1 MILITDNPK
10 FADRFFDTK
19 PAWQSVFLSSLSDDI
34 MPVADRLLKNE
45 TVYTARFSS
54 RLLWQYMFFVEFAF
68 ESQFDVL
75 TEHCRNNVSIPRNT
89 LCIAGSGRGFH
100 GLRDRPWVSEQ
111 GNIHISAYFQ
121 PSLEIKNFGSAFV
134 ILPAVSVIQA
144 IDKLN
149 NFTETSSIKW
159 INDILMGNSKVG
171 GVLAYSQTRGDIVT
185 DVVLGIGL
193 NVEKKPVVEATHFVP
208 EAGCLADY
216 AIIPKDC
223 TRNVV
228 FGELLN
234 NIDVN
239 YKKITQ
245 GGYTELLDL
254 YSKRSAII
262 GKEVRIMSDDPDSPE
277 TEITSGVVESI
288 GENLELYLK
297 DAKDPVWKGRLI
309 IEKSKDN

>member
-10 FADRFFDTK
+10 FADRYFSTK

-34 MPVADRLLKNE
+34 MPVAERLLKNE

-75 TEHCRNNVSIPRNT
+75 TEHCRNNIPIPRNT

-100 GLRDRPWVSEQ
+100 GLRDRQWVSEQ

-121 PSLEIKNFGSAFV
+121 PSLEIKNFVSAFHV
-134 ILPAVSVIQA
+134 LPAVSVVQA

-149 NFTETSSIKW
+149 NFSQTASVKW
-159 INDILMGNSKVG
+159 INDILMGSSKVG
-171 GVLAYSQTRGDIVT
+171 GVLAYSQTRGNIVT

-193 NVEKKPVVEATHFVP
+193 NVEKKPIVEATPFVP

-216 AIIPKDC
+216 AIIPRDC

-228 FGELLN
+228 FEELLN
-234 NIDVN
+234 SIDIN
-239 YKKITQ
+239 YKKVTQ
-245 GGYTELLDL
+245 GGFNELLEF
-254 YSKRSAII
+254 YSNRSAII
-262 GKEVRIMSDDPDSPE
+262 GRDVKIMTDNPESPA

-297 DAKDPVWKGRLI
+297 GANDPIWNGRLI
-309 IEKSKDN
+309 IEQK